1 MMRKIL
7 IALIGIV
14 LAVLLGFL
22 FLTGFAVADSRSNFQ
37 KILKD
42 HWQEGLRNGP
52 EFATS
57 LGLKGYAD
65 KLRGG
70 SLQDI
75 VARDKYNRIILKRL
89 STIKVSSLDA
99 EALIN
104 FKLFKRAREMQK
116 EAYDFKSYLFPI
128 TNREGW
134 HMSFASMPA
143 RSSYRKEEDYI
154 NYIKRLKEYPR
165 YNKERIEILALAI
178 KEGYVHACEPMK
190 GYEKSIST
198 HIVTEVKKSNFYK
211 PFETFPKFISDKRQD
226 ELREEGAQ
234 VIMNIVI
241 PEYQRMYD
249 FYTEKYAPKCMDRVG
264 AQYWPNGKAYYEHR
278 VRNYTTTNITPQKV
292 HDKGL
297 SEVVRIRREMMDV
310 IKQVKFKGDFKAF
323 LKYLRTDPKFYP
335 KTKEELVAYVSRIA
349 KKMDGQMPKLFG
361 RLPRLPYGIKEI
373 PADIAPKTTVAY
385 YNGGSP
391 DGTRAGFY
399 FINTSKLKSRPL
411 YTMEALTLHEA
422 VPGHH
427 MQIALKNETDLPN
440 FRRYGGYTVFT
451 EGWGLYSE
459 RLGLETGFYQ
469 DLYSNFGRLSY
480 EMWRACR
487 LVVDTGMHY
496 LGWSRQKAI
505 DFMSENT
512 ALSIHNITAEV
523 DRYITWPGQA
533 VAYKTGELE
542 IRKIRA
548 KVEKALGKDFDV
560 RKFHDELLRHGSVPI
575 GTLIE
580 IMDIW
585 LKPQV
590 K

>member
-1 MMRKIL
+1 MIVKTT
-7 IALIGIV
+7 AL
-14 LAVLLGFL
+14 LLG
-22 FLTGFAVADSRSNFQ
+22 AVFMTAASYADMATDFQ
-37 KILKD
+37 EILDD
-42 HWQEGLRNGP
+42 HWQHGLKNSPR
-52 EFATS
+52 FATS

-65 KLRGG
+65 KLTKG
-70 SLQDI
+70 SLKDL
-75 VARDKYNRIILKRL
+75 AAGNEYNLATLKRL
-89 STIKVSSLDA
+89 SKIDSSKLDA
-99 EALIN
+99 DDLIN
-104 FKLFKRAREMQK
+104 FKLFKRARDMQK

-128 TNREGW
+128 NNRSGW
-134 HMSFASMPA
+134 HMSFASAPGNA
-143 RSSYRKEEDYI
+143 SFRKEQDYVDYI
-154 NYIKRLKEYPR
+154 IRLKAYPR
-165 YNKERIEILALAI
+165 YNQERLEILALAI
-178 KEGYVHACEPMK
+178 KEGYVHACAPMQ
-190 GYEKSIST
+190 GYEKSISA
-198 HIVTEVKKSNFYK
+198 HIVTDVTKSNFYK
-211 PFETFPKFISDKRQD
+211 PFEKFPKFISDQRKA
-226 ELREEGAQ
+226 ELNKEGRS
-234 VIMNIVI
+234 VIMKIVM
-241 PEYQRMYD
+241 PAYQRMYD
-249 FYTEKYAPKCMDRVG
+249 FYTKEYAPKCMKKVG
-264 AQYWPNGKAYYEHR
+264 ARQWPNGKAYYEHR
-278 VRNYTTTNITPQKV
+278 VRNYTTTDMTPKEV

-297 SEVVRIRREMMDV
+297 SEVARIRQEMMEV
-310 IKQVKFKGDFKAF
+310 ISEVKFKGGFKAF

-385 YNGGSP
+385 YGGGSP

-399 FINTSKLKSRPL
+399 FINTSKLDARPL

-440 FRRYGGYTVFT
+440 FRRYGGYTVFS

-459 RLGLETGFYQ
+459 RLGLEVGFYK
-469 DLYSNFGRLSY
+469 DPYSNFGRLSY

-496 LGWSRQKAI
+496 LGWTRQKAI

-512 ALSIHNITAEV
+512 ALSIHNITAEI

-533 VAYKTGELE
+533 LAYKTGELK
-542 IRKIRA
+542 IREIRA
-548 KVEKALGKDFDV
+548 KAEKALGKDFDV
-560 RKFHDELLRHGSVPI
+560 RAFHDELLRHGSVPI
-575 GTLIE
+575 GTLEE

-585 LKPQV
+585 LKTQI